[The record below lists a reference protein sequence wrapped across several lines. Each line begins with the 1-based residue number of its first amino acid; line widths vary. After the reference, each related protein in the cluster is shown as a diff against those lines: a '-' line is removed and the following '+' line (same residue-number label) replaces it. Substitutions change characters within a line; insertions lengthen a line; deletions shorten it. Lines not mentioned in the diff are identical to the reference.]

1 MFCFVLLLCFLFDWL
16 FTVCICLLVW
26 LGLVWNDGFFL
37 FVYCSILFCFVLFCA
52 VLCCAV
58 CLFVCLVVLSCF
70 VSFGLIWFDGF
81 VLVCVFDWFVSLGLA
96 WLYMLLCFLFLF
108 VGLVGCFFFLF
119 VCLAWFGLG

>member
-1 MFCFVLLLCFLFDWL
+1 MLC
-16 FTVCICLLVW
+16 
-26 LGLVWNDGFFL
+26 
-37 FVYCSILFCFVLFCA
+37 
-52 VLCCAV
+52 